1 MAIETECS
9 PDRPYI
15 VGEDNLIE
23 ALKES
28 MSKKLGPA
36 AKSPLTVR
44 TCIFKVPPVLRRHKP
59 EAYEPHVISIGPI
72 HRDGRKQFQRMETV
86 KLWYLKTL
94 LSRMNLSL
102 EKFIDGFN
110 EFLLH
115 EHEEKGIIE
124 FGKGARDF
132 YEEPLDFNDKEF
144 MEIMILDGC
153 FVIQLV
159 RKFIAHWEND
169 DDPILNE
176 EKEDDPILNMDC
188 MFQYVCHDLLLLENQ
203 LPWSVLSCLYRFTL
217 GKSNGGPLFGFSG
230 LLLRFFSPLSSLR
243 KYCDSYM
250 QDHMKPDLKVDENG
264 VLHILDLIRT
274 SIVFSFQ
281 PSKSSSRNDQN
292 YLWWFAEKEE
302 KEIGPEIQEIPAAT
316 ALSEA
321 GVKFE
326 RGSDNNLMNIE
337 FKDGVLT
344 IPELAVGELT
354 EPLFRNL
361 IAFEQCYHG
370 RSQQITSY
378 AVFMDKLIN
387 SDKDIKLL
395 SEKKILANWLSV
407 EDGSNF
413 FNKLYIDTI
422 VKEFHYDKLCAE
434 VNKYYQVGWH
444 KQLEILT
451 RDHFANPW
459 KIISL
464 IAGIILLV
472 LTLLQTIFTISQ

>member
-1 MAIETECS
+1 
-9 PDRPYI
+9 
-15 VGEDNLIE
+15 
-23 ALKES
+23 
-28 MSKKLGPA
+28 
-36 AKSPLTVR
+36 
-44 TCIFKVPPVLRRHKP
+44 
-59 EAYEPHVISIGPI
+59 
-72 HRDGRKQFQRMETV
+72 
-86 KLWYLKTL
+86 
-94 LSRMNLSL
+94 MNLSL

-115 EHEEKGIIE
+115 ESEEKGIIE

-144 MEIMILDGC
+144 MEIMILD
-153 FVIQLV
+153 
-159 RKFIAHWEND
+159 
-169 DDPILNE
+169 
-176 EKEDDPILNMDC
+176 
-188 MFQYVCHDLLLLENQ
+188 
-203 LPWSVLSCLYRFTL
+203 
-217 GKSNGGPLFGFSG
+217 
-230 LLLRFFSPLSSLR
+230 
-243 KYCDSYM
+243 
-250 QDHMKPDLKVDENG
+250 
-264 VLHILDLIRT
+264 
-274 SIVFSFQ
+274 
-281 PSKSSSRNDQN
+281 
-292 YLWWFAEKEE
+292 EKEE
-302 KEIGPEIQEIPAAT
+302 KEIEPEIQEIPAAT

-326 RGSDNNLMNIE
+326 RGSDNNLMNIK

-344 IPELAVGELT
+344 IPELAVAELT

-395 SEKKILANWLSV
+395 SKKKILANWLSV

-413 FNKLYIDTI
+413 FNKLYTDTV

-444 KQLEILT
+444 KQLEILR
-451 RDHFANPW
+451 RDYVANPW
-459 KIISL
+459 TIISL

-472 LTLLQTIFTISQ
+472 LTLLQTIFTIYQ

>member
-9 PDRPYI
+9 ADRPYI

-44 TCIFKVPPVLRRHKP
+44 SCIFKVPQVLRRHKP

-72 HRDGRKQFQRMETV
+72 HRDGSKQFQQLETV
-86 KLWYLKTL
+86 KQWYLKTL

-115 EHEEKGIIE
+115 ESEEKGIIE

-159 RKFIAHWEND
+159 RKFIHHWEKA
-169 DDPILNE
+169 DDPIL
-176 EKEDDPILNMDC
+176 KMDC
-188 MFQYVCHDLLLLENQ
+188 MLQYVCHDLLLLENQ

-217 GKSNGGPLFGFSG
+217 GKRNGEPPFSVV
-230 LLLRFFSPLSSLR
+230 LLCFFSSSLHSSN
-243 KYCDSYM
+243 KYCNSYFQYLM
-250 QDHMKPDLKVDENG
+250 ELDQKVDENG

-274 SIVFSFQ
+274 SIVFAFQ
-281 PSKSSSRNDQN
+281 PFEPSSRNDQN
-292 YLWWFAEKEE
+292 CLWWFAKKEE
-302 KEIGPEIQEIPAAT
+302 KEIEPEIQEIPAAT

-344 IPELAVGELT
+344 IPELAVAELT

-395 SEKKILANWLSV
+395 SKKKILANWLSV

-413 FNKLYIDTI
+413 FNKLYTDTV

-444 KQLEILT
+444 KQLEILR
-451 RDHFANPW
+451 RDYFANPW
-459 KIISL
+459 TIISL

-472 LTLLQTIFTISQ
+472 LTLLQTIFTIYQ